1 MSPRITY
8 QGACVLQ
15 ALSSGRSYGFDIM
28 DFTALPSG
36 TVYPILRRLE
46 EHGLVCSQWEDSTE
60 ARGDRRPRRRNYE
73 LTEAGRAALALA
85 DERLALHRQM
95 FASIPDT
102 GEVT

>member
-15 ALSSGRSYGFDIM
+15 ALSRGRSYGFDIM

-46 EHGLVCSQWEDSTE
+46 DHGLVRSEWEGVQE
-60 ARGDRRPRRRNYE
+60 AHGDRRPRRRNYE
-73 LTEAGRAALALA
+73 LTEAGRAALGLA

-95 FASIPDT
+95 FASTPET
-102 GEVT
+102 GEAI